1 MGIPAFIP
9 CGLSLFCETSALSSA
24 YGKTE
29 TQKMNRREL
38 ETLLLTLESTP
49 LLIARAAAGI
59 SSAAARRPP
68 ASGGFSFV
76 ENVWHLADLEREG
89 FGVRIRRIL
98 SEEEPTLSNFDGERI
113 ARERGYQ
120 SRDVAAGI
128 DAFARA
134 RRRNVEV
141 LRAIAPAD
149 WKRRAFQD
157 EVGPLLLED
166 VPRRMAEHDRAHTAE
181 VAALIDEVSKV
192 ERAPVH
198 SGTIH
203 LRGVSAVA

>member
-1 MGIPAFIP
+1 
-9 CGLSLFCETSALSSA
+9 
-24 YGKTE
+24 
-29 TQKMNRREL
+29 MNRREL

-59 SSAAARRPP
+59 SSAAARRRPV
-68 ASGGFSFV
+68 SGVFSFV

-120 SRDVAAGI
+120 SRDVAEGI

-134 RRRNVEV
+134 RRRNVEA
-141 LRAIAPAD
+141 LRSIAPGD

-166 VPRRMAEHDRAHTAE
+166 VPRRMAEHDRSHTAE
-181 VAALIDEVSKV
+181 VAALLEELSKD
-192 ERAPVH
+192 ERAPAH

-203 LRGVSAVA
+203 LRGVSAIA